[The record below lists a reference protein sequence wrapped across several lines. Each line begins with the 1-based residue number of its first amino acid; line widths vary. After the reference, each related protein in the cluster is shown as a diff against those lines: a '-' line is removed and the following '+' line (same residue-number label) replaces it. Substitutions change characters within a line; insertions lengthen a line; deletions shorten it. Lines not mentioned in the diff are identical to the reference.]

1 LIGTVIVSWFG
12 WSAGIGPETPLSA
25 PPEWFRWPA
34 LLASAFS
41 FGVLFSVRG
50 KEFYIAMLAAVVS
63 YVVSRIGVAAGG
75 LEFGVLLASMSVAV
89 LANLYGRI
97 FKQTGALI
105 RVPGVILLVPG
116 TIGYHGA
123 TALLLDGGADLTE
136 TSLLALRLLISLVG
150 GLLFGNTLLPPRRG
164 H

>member
-1 LIGTVIVSWFG
+1 M
-12 WSAGIGPETPLSA
+12 

-34 LLASAFS
+34 LLAAAFS
-41 FGVLFSVRG
+41 FAVLFSVRR
-50 KEFYIAMLAAVVS
+50 KEFHIAMLAAIVS

-75 LEFGVLLASMSVAV
+75 LEFGVLLASMSVAL
-89 LANLYGRI
+89 LANLYGRV

-123 TALLLDGGADLTE
+123 TALLLDGGADLTD